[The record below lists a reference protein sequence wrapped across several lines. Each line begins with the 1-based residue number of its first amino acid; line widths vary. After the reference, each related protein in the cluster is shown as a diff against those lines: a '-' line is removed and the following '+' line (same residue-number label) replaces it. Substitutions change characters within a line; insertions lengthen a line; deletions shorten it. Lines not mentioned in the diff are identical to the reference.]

1 MKMDPRWRAVATMIC
16 MAVMSSIA
24 CREPASP
31 EEGPVPFRP
40 VGDLRSWSANES
52 TVGLQW
58 THSPDVLSFDA
69 LEYIVEVR
77 EGGSMITT
85 RSVLLNT
92 TRAEISPLTAGS
104 LYRFD
109 VYLRA
114 IDQPKDFRSGLPVS
128 VLWSPAAR
136 FVYLAGTSLPI
147 RMPARTGTRKIGL
160 QLFDA
165 TAGGPVLRDGAA
177 SEGMAIDA
185 FFDAVLPA
193 VRTGEDLGPPF
204 PGTATRFST
213 MAPIVAETA
222 NEPLSFAPATN
233 SYTLTQ
239 VSLPLGNIGN
249 GLILFGKSAS
259 GHAFR
264 CFLKPDPSG
273 SLIRGSSPDQYIE
286 VEISYQVSASIDFA
300 SAHEN

>member
-1 MKMDPRWRAVATMIC
+1 
-16 MAVMSSIA
+16 
-24 CREPASP
+24 
-31 EEGPVPFRP
+31 
-40 VGDLRSWSANES
+40 
-52 TVGLQW
+52 
-58 THSPDVLSFDA
+58 
-69 LEYIVEVR
+69 
-77 EGGSMITT
+77 MITT
-85 RSVLLNT
+85 RPVLLNT
-92 TRAEISPLTAGS
+92 TRAEISPLTAGR

-147 RMPARTGTRKIGL
+147 QMPARTGTRKIGL
-160 QLFDA
+160 QLFDPA
-165 TAGGPVLRDGAA
+165 AGGPVLRDGAT
-177 SEGMAIDA
+177 SEGLAIDV

-193 VRTGEDLGPPF
+193 VRTGEDLSPPF
-204 PGTATRFST
+204 PGTTTRFST
-213 MAPIVAETA
+213 MAPIVAATA
-222 NEPLSFAPATN
+222 NEPLSFAPAAD

-239 VSLPLGNIGN
+239 VPLPLGNVGG
-249 GLILFGKSAS
+249 GLMLFGKSGS

-273 SLIRGSSPDQYIE
+273 TLIRGSSPDQYIE
-286 VEISYQVSASIDFA
+286 IEISYQVSASIDIA